1 MKPEERNTVTQ
12 RANAVGDDRDSDDA
26 QRTRLPNEWQC
37 ALLIVLLIQTRQEEL
52 KSRRMGRNI
61 TRARIS
67 QNTIRKLCL
76 RSQLSSEFLLAIQ
89 EHLLAAGWALFCIGP
104 THYAVIKVASTQG
117 WGRISSKRIEEELG
131 QVARG
136 TFVWRDHEQL
146 LLAGGD
152 DADSEGEGEE
162 PETEE

>member
-1 MKPEERNTVTQ
+1 MAKAKTNE
-12 RANAVGDDRDSDDA
+12 VGADREDV
-26 QRTRLPNEWQC
+26 QRTHFPTEWQC
-37 ALLIVLLIQTRQEEL
+37 ALLIVLLIQTRQKEL
-52 KSRRMGRNI
+52 ESRGMGRKI

-76 RSQLSSEFLLAIQ
+76 RSQLSGEFLMAIQ
-89 EHLLAAGWALFCIGP
+89 EHLLAAGWALFCIGA

-117 WGRISSKRIEEELG
+117 WGRISSKRIENELK

-136 TFVWRDHEQL
+136 TFPWRDHEQL

-152 DADSEGEGEE
+152 DDADGQADSEGEGEE
-162 PETEE
+162 QETEE